1 MSGQPNLAFFKWLAV
16 SLLLL
21 IVALW
26 SYQRYLWPYFV
37 ADHQLV
43 RIVLKPHWWSS
54 AKQRL
59 IVEVVKSEA
68 AKRQGLSGRSGLISQ
83 AGQSIDGMLFVYS
96 KPRELSFWM
105 KDMQFDLDLC
115 WFQQAKLLS
124 CTRQASQPDVTLSL
138 EQLAVYQSPVP
149 SSLVLETL
157 PNIVQTGDQ
166 ALRLFVDLSL
176 F

>member
-1 MSGQPNLAFFKWLAV
+1 
-16 SLLLL
+16 
-21 IVALW
+21 
-26 SYQRYLWPYFV
+26 
-37 ADHQLV
+37 
-43 RIVLKPHWWSS
+43 
-54 AKQRL
+54 
-59 IVEVVKSEA
+59 
-68 AKRQGLSGRSGLISQ
+68 
-83 AGQSIDGMLFVYS
+83 
-96 KPRELSFWM
+96 
-105 KDMQFDLDLC
+105 MQFDLDLC